1 MKRIEAI
8 KAVAMEN
15 TRSLIVCNLGYPARE
30 LFHVADRAEN
40 FYMLGSMGLASS
52 IGLGLALSC
61 KNQKVIAIDGDGSIL
76 MNLGSLSTI
85 ASQAPDNY
93 LLIIMDNGV
102 YGSTGGQPSATS
114 GKTNLSEVAK
124 GAGIGIVKEA
134 FSIQQL
140 GERTRNMP
148 AGVLIAKV
156 EGGNA
161 DVPLIDLQPREILER
176 FMRAARASP
185 SS

>member
-1 MKRIEAI
+1 MKRIDAI
-8 KAVAMEN
+8 EAVAREG
-15 TRSLIVCNLGYPARE
+15 TGSLIICNLGYPSRE

-52 IGLGLALSC
+52 IGLGLALAC
-61 KNQKVIAIDGDGSIL
+61 KDKRVIAIDGDGSIL

-93 LLIIMDNGV
+93 LLVIMDNGV
-102 YGSTGGQPSATS
+102 YGSTGCQPSAAS

-124 GAGIGIVKEA
+124 AAGIGNVREA
-134 FSIQQL
+134 STAREL
-140 GERTRNMP
+140 RDYARKMR
-148 AGVLIAKV
+148 AGVLVVKV
-156 EGGNA
+156 EVGNA
-161 DVPLIDLQPREILER
+161 DVPLIDLEPSEILKR
-176 FMRAARASP
+176 FTRAARASR